1 MKDKKPKDSNGEV
14 PQQVVNQLI
23 EHTAGG
29 FVLFYFN
36 SKDGAPEEIMT
47 FDSPAH
53 CLALQK
59 HIFDWGCALQDLQ
72 IETEKRHIQRA
83 CHEENQK
90 RDMGGE
96 TENTF

>member
-1 MKDKKPKDSNGEV
+1 MEKKNQKPDGRI
-14 PQQVVNQLI
+14 PQVLMNQLV

-36 SKDGAPEEIMT
+36 SEDGSPEEQMT

-59 HIFDWGCALQDLQ
+59 HIGDWSAALQDLN
-72 IETEKRHIQRA
+72 IESERRHFERVCKQDEEKDPNDDDSDVI
-83 CHEENQK
+83 
-90 RDMGGE
+90 
-96 TENTF
+96 